1 MTNKDFIPSVNF
13 HLWEPCNM
21 RCKFCFATF
30 KEVKQKILP
39 KGHLPEKDAINVVS
53 ELAKYGYKKITFA
66 GGEPLLCPWLP
77 KLIKKAKEL
86 GLTTMVVT
94 NGSVLTEKFL
104 NDNRLYLDWVTL
116 SIDSLTD
123 KTNLKTGRAITGKKI
138 ITEKRYKDLVDL
150 IKKNGFGL
158 KINTVITAF
167 NYLED
172 FNQFINFVKPS
183 RWKVLQVLP
192 ITGENDNEISSM
204 MITEKQFRVFLEN
217 HKTQKNMISECNNAM
232 KGSYAMID
240 PAGRFFDNSEGKY
253 NYSESIINKPIDTLL
268 KKMNYNKEKFLDR
281 NGIYNW

>member
-39 KGHLPEKDAINVVS
+39 KGHLPEKDAINVVA

-77 KLIKKAKEL
+77 KLIKKAKEF
-86 GLTTMVVT
+86 GLTTMIVT

-104 NDNRLYLDWVTL
+104 LENRLYLDWVTL
-116 SIDSLTD
+116 SVDSLTD

-138 ITEKRYKDLVDL
+138 ITEKKYMDLIDL
-150 IKKNGFGL
+150 IKKNGFGF
-158 KINTVITAF
+158 KINTVITAL

-172 FNQFINFVKPS
+172 FNQFISFVEPS
-183 RWKVLQVLP
+183 RWKVFQVLP
-192 ITGENDNEISSM
+192 ITGENDNEISSLR
-204 MITEKQFRVFLEN
+204 ITEKQFRVFLEN
-217 HKTQKNMISECNNAM
+217 HKNQKNMIPECNNTM

-253 NYSESIINKPIDTLL
+253 NYTESIINKPIDTLL
-268 KKMNYNKEKFLDR
+268 KTMNYNKEKFLDR